1 MSDKI
6 KLLPEIV
13 ANQIAAGE
21 VVNTPSNVVKE
32 MMENSI
38 DAGARS
44 IRVNFRDGGKQLIQI
59 IDDGEGMSPLD
70 ARMAFDRH
78 ATSKISSFDDIYSLH
93 TFGFRG
99 EALASIA
106 AVSEVELRTRQAGDE
121 VGTQTIIRGG
131 EFQSQTPVMCP
142 VGSQF
147 AVRNIFYNVPSRR
160 KFIDGDNARL
170 VAQMKQEFTRVAL
183 CNPEVEFELMS
194 NDAPIY
200 RLPAS
205 NLAGRIVDLIGKHIK
220 QNLLDVAVETSVV
233 SISGFVGRPAAAK
246 KRNSEQYLFVNGRY
260 FQSPQLQKAICK
272 AYEKLIPEGCTPSY
286 FIYMTVD
293 ADRVDVNVHPQKTT
307 VKFADGEVIAQIV
320 QAAVR
325 ETLAKTGAIPMMDF
339 STEGR
344 VEIPVMRRDAVY
356 REPRSMSNSSYNPFR
371 EEYIDPAAPMP
382 DEAFTGFD
390 VPYDGKMPQSL
401 HEPSPRGIARGGAA
415 RVPMPATEDSQ
426 DDEFISISSAMDAP
440 APPSAIEYIDDEQLN
455 DAQQE
460 LDYIPSPGADSA
472 TRSRHDGFA
481 SAAFE
486 EVSSLRNGYAVALYG
501 GRTVVIDLK
510 RVRERVVY
518 ENTLAVLSQGS
529 APSQRLL
536 FAERLTLSEE
546 EYESM
551 ELHAT
556 EFAAL
561 GFEVEF
567 AGDGVVEIMGV
578 PAMTGQGAAVDELIY
593 ELLQGIDDGDAPAD
607 MQRRRMA
614 AVMAHRAAAS
624 YGKGIS
630 SAEARAL
637 VAQLEGCEDRSFSPS
652 GRPLMAEL
660 TVEEIRAK
668 LN

>member
-38 DAGARS
+38 DAGAHCVK
-44 IRVNFRDGGKQLIQI
+44 VNFRDGGKQLIQI

-106 AVSEVELRTRQAGDE
+106 AVAEVELRTRQAGDE
-121 VGTQTIIRGG
+121 VGTLTIIRGG

-147 AVRNIFYNVPSRR
+147 AVKNIFYNVPSRR

-170 VAQMKQEFTRVAL
+170 VSQMKQEFTRVAL
-183 CNPEVEFELMS
+183 CNPDVEFELMS
-194 NDAPIY
+194 NDAPLY
-200 RLPAS
+200 RLPAT

-233 SISGFVGRPAAAK
+233 SLSGFVGRPAAAK

-260 FQSPQLQKAICK
+260 FQSLQIQKAICK
-272 AYEKLIPEGCTPSY
+272 AYEKLIPEGCAPSY
-286 FIYMTVD
+286 FIYMTID
-293 ADRVDVNVHPQKTT
+293 PERVDVNVHPQKTT
-307 VKFADGEVIAQIV
+307 VKFADGDVIAQIV

-325 ETLAKTGAIPMMDF
+325 ETLARTGAIPMMDF

-344 VEIPVMRRDAVY
+344 VDIPVMRRDTVY
-356 REPRSMSNSSYNPFR
+356 REPSSMSNSSYNPFR
-371 EEYIDPAAPMP
+371 EEYIDVSAPMP
-382 DEAFTGFD
+382 DEDFTGFD
-390 VPYDGKMPQSL
+390 VPYDGEMPQSL
-401 HEPSPRGIARGGAA
+401 HEPSARGISNRA
-415 RVPMPATEDSQ
+415 PMPSDE
-426 DDEFISISSAMDAP
+426 EFISISSSMA
-440 APPSAIEYIDDEQLN
+440 SGGKSSIEYVDEELS
-455 DAQQE
+455 QQGDPE
-460 LDYIPSPGADSA
+460 LDYVSSMGGDLPA
-472 TRSRHDGFA
+472 TDGGNGFA
-481 SAAFE
+481 VSTFD
-486 EVSSLRNGYAVALYG
+486 EVCSLRNGYATALYG
-501 GRTVVIDLK
+501 GRLVVIDLR
-510 RVRERVVY
+510 RVRERILY
-518 ENTLAVLSQGS
+518 ENTLAVLSHGS

-536 FAERLTLSEE
+536 FAEHLTLGQQ
-546 EYESM
+546 EYDSM
-551 ELHAT
+551 ESHAT

-561 GFEVEF
+561 GFDFEF
-567 AGDGVVEIMGV
+567 SGDGVIDVAGV
-578 PAMTGQGAAVDELIY
+578 PAMMGQGVAVDELIY
-593 ELLQGIDDGDAPAD
+593 DLLQGIADGEMPVE

-614 AVMAHRAAAS
+614 EVVAHRGAAT
-624 YGKGIS
+624 YGRGIS
-630 SAEARAL
+630 SAEAQSL
-637 VAQLEGCEDRSFSPS
+637 MAQLESCADRSFSPA
-652 GRPLMAEL
+652 GLPLMVEI

-668 LN
+668 LNR